1 MNNGQRTIEQAA
13 PPVVSQW
20 GEPLTPP
27 CVREL
32 RSSPSA
38 KCPPGILLR
47 AHTRRF
53 VKQWDTSATL
63 INQIKVN
70 SLVWFSSLQGGISAF
85 VTSSVL
91 FSPRR
96 PRKLSRIARFLSQI
110 RKNVKPGFFGSPE
123 TTCTCKS
130 IIELINLTVKK
141 FCKVFILQQY
151 FTNPDYAE
159 N

>member
-53 VKQWDTSATL
+53 VKQWDTSATPS
-63 INQIKVN
+63 NQIKVN
-70 SLVWFSSLQGGISAF
+70 TCNVDLLCSTG
-85 VTSSVL
+85 SVVIHNL
-91 FSPRR
+91 F
-96 PRKLSRIARFLSQI
+96 
-110 RKNVKPGFFGSPE
+110 E
-123 TTCTCKS
+123 
-130 IIELINLTVKK
+130 
-141 FCKVFILQQY
+141 
-151 FTNPDYAE
+151 
-159 N
+159 